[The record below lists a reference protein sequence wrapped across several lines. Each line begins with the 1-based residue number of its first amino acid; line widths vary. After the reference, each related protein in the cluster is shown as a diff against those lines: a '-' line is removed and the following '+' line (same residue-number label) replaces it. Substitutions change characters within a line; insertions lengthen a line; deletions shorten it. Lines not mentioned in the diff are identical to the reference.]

1 MEQRGP
7 LPPAGGAGA
16 SLPGRPGPVDEE
28 ILGELFMVLDDG
40 APDAV
45 SGICELFISGVPDR
59 LGDID
64 AALDEGRL
72 EDAARAAHS
81 LKGTGGAFGARRVGE
96 VAGRLEQVC
105 LAGDGLSA
113 AALAKELHVEFLVFR
128 EILETRIAGL
138 SARS

>member
-1 MEQRGP
+1 MEHRGHTP
-7 LPPAGGAGA
+7 LTGGADA
-16 SLPGRPGPVDEE
+16 SLPGRPGPVDEA
-28 ILGELFMVLDDG
+28 ILDELFMVLDDG
-40 APDAV
+40 APEELL
-45 SGICELFISGVPDR
+45 GICNLFISGVPAR

-72 EDAARAAHS
+72 VDAARAAHS

-105 LAGDGLSA
+105 HASDGLSA
-113 AALAKELHVEFLVFR
+113 AALAKELHVEFFIFR
-128 EILETRIAGL
+128 EILATRIAEL